1 MKIYSRLRSKPKKK
15 RIKVMNW
22 YFAMELFS
30 LLRSI
35 VPRYSQKPRYYKN
48 RRKKQKKPTP
58 PRTETY
64 AKQLQ
69 TRINSR
75 ENKSVP
81 VDPVGVLGIELHEL
95 IEKDMRDW
103 GHSHR
108 RTGMARVRIR
118 DRISLSNR

>member
-1 MKIYSRLRSKPKKK
+1 MKIYSRLRSKPKKRTHK
-15 RIKVMNW
+15 GHELVFCNRTVFSTKYSSSIFTETKVLQ
-22 YFAMELFS
+22 E
-30 LLRSI
+30 
-35 VPRYSQKPRYYKN
+35 PQKEA
-48 RRKKQKKPTP
+48 KKTNP

-118 DRISLSNR
+118 DRISLSKR